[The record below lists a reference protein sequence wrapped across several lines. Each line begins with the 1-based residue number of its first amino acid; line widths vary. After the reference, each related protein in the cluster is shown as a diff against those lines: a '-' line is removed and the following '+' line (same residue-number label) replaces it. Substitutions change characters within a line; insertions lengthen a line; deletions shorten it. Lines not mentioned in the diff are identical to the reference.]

1 MELVEKMTRR
11 PTDLTW
17 EQTLWGALGR
27 ELLFRFGGGGGGG
40 GGGGVFI
47 PVAPPPPPPP
57 PLTGLN
63 RFTLDDD
70 KDEA

>member
-11 PTDLTW
+11 PTDLPW

-27 ELLFRFGGGGGGG
+27 ELLFLLG
-40 GGGGVFI
+40 
-47 PVAPPPPPPP
+47 APPP

>member
-1 MELVEKMTRR
+1 MELVEKITRR
-11 PTDLTW
+11 PTDLPW
-17 EQTLWGALGR
+17 EQTLWGALGL
-27 ELLFRFGGGGGGG
+27 ELLFLF
-40 GGGGVFI
+40 
-47 PVAPPPPPPP
+47 PPHP

>member
-11 PTDLTW
+11 PTDLPW

-27 ELLFRFGGGGGGG
+27 ELLFLF
-40 GGGGVFI
+40 
-47 PVAPPPPPPP
+47 PSPPSPPPP

>member
-11 PTDLTW
+11 PTDLPW

-27 ELLFRFGGGGGGG
+27 ELLFLS
-40 GGGGVFI
+40 
-47 PVAPPPPPPP
+47 PPP

>member
-11 PTDLTW
+11 PTDLPW

-27 ELLFRFGGGGGGG
+27 ELFFRGGGGGGG
-40 GGGGVFI
+40 GGGALGRVLLFL
-47 PVAPPPPPPP
+47 APPPPP

>member
-11 PTDLTW
+11 PTDLPW

-27 ELLFRFGGGGGGG
+27 ELLGREL
-40 GGGGVFI
+40 FI
-47 PVAPPPPPPP
+47 PVPHPPPP

>member
-11 PTDLTW
+11 PTHLPW
-17 EQTLWGALGR
+17 EKTLWGALGR
-27 ELLFRFGGGGGGG
+27 ELFFLF
-40 GGGGVFI
+40 
-47 PVAPPPPPPP
+47 PPPPP

>member
-11 PTDLTW
+11 PTDQPW
-17 EQTLWGALGR
+17 EQTTNPLGS
-27 ELLFRFGGGGGGG
+27 FGS
-40 GGGGVFI
+40 GVVI
-47 PVAPPPPPPP
+47 PVSPAPPPPP